1 MNTQISWNQFVAG
14 RGGHLAAG
22 RVENFGA
29 PREELQAARERAAL
43 VPLSHLGVVSVS
55 GADAAHFLHNQLTS
69 DVRQVSKS
77 VAQFSGYCNAKG
89 RLIATFL
96 VALQEEGYR
105 LIAPMELVPVLAGR
119 LKKFVL
125 RAKVVITEENAFP
138 LLGVCGPL
146 AQKTLARV
154 FSSVPRLP
162 LEAVSHPNAT
172 LIALPSDTFALLSN
186 AESIAAL
193 WASLAA
199 VARPAGTAAWEWR
212 QIRAGIAAVLP
223 ATLETFVPQMLG
235 LETYGAVSFDKG
247 CYPGQEIVARTH
259 YRGEVKRR
267 LARGSAPHEI
277 KAGDSL
283 LDEAGE
289 TRGTIANA
297 APSPDG
303 DWEFLAVVQR
313 DSLQAPLKLADGAPV
328 QLAGALLG
336 EGSASAG

>member
-1 MNTQISWNQFVAG
+1 MNAHISWNQFVAG
-14 RGGHLAAG
+14 RGGRLAAS

-43 VPLSHLGVVSVS
+43 VPLTHLGVVSVT
-55 GADAAHFLHNQLTS
+55 GADAADFLQNQLTS
-69 DVRQVSKS
+69 DVRQVSKA
-77 VAQFSGYCNAKG
+77 VAQLSGYCNPKG

-96 VALQEEGYR
+96 VALQEETYR
-105 LIAPMELVPVLAGR
+105 LIAPAELVPVLAAR

-125 RAKVVITEENAFP
+125 RAKVAITEEAAFP

-146 AQKTLARV
+146 AQTTLARV
-154 FSSVPRLP
+154 YSSLPRQP
-162 LEAVSHPNAT
+162 LEAVTQPNAT
-172 LIALPSDTFALLSN
+172 LIALPGEAFVLLSD
-186 AESIAAL
+186 AESIGAL
-193 WASLAA
+193 WASVAA

-212 QIRAGIAAVLP
+212 QIRAGIATVLP
-223 ATLETFVPQMLG
+223 ATQENFVPQMLG

-267 LARGSAPHEI
+267 LARGAAPHEL

-283 LDEAGE
+283 LDGAGE
-289 TRGTIANA
+289 ARGTIANA

-336 EGSASAG
+336 EGSTSA